1 MANFCFQSLV
11 GKLVSGLISNTP
23 LSKWFGKDTS
33 VVKSVVRRREE
44 DDDDESD
51 NSYGFRPPVKRAK
64 IPSSDANTYSVFES
78 PVTVHN
84 ASNNVNNVPS
94 SVYSRFPEPVA
105 GPSGLKARKVLL
117 EKHNSTATTLTL
129 SSDSFNKQE
138 IISSDKDSDS
148 EESKESSTRIFGEL
162 RINLILD

>member
-1 MANFCFQSLV
+1 MTNFCFQSLV
-11 GKLVSGLISNTP
+11 GKIVSGLISNTP

-44 DDDDESD
+44 DDDDDEFN

-84 ASNNVNNVPS
+84 ASNNVNNVPP
-94 SVYSRFPEPVA
+94 SVYSKFPEPVA
-105 GPSGLKARKVLL
+105 GPSGLKAKKVLA
-117 EKHNSTATTLTL
+117 EPHNSTTSPLTL
-129 SSDSFNKQE
+129 SSNSFNKQE
-138 IISSDKDSDS
+138 IIGSDKDSDS
-148 EESKESSTRIFGEL
+148 EESKESTRIFGKL
-162 RINLILD
+162 RV